1 VLLTTVGAHAHIET
15 AILKENL
22 MQKILPNGQL
32 VEQSGN
38 KIR

>member
-1 VLLTTVGAHAHIET
+1 VLLTTAGAHARIEI

-38 KIR
+38 MTR